1 MVGKTTLVLR
11 KWHLKLNM
19 NDSLLAQ
26 VPVWIKLPGL
36 PLEYWAES
44 IFSRIASS
52 FGELLSIDPVTASK
66 RRLTHARFCVGVAP
80 EADMPEQIDLV
91 SKLGTWKQHI
101 EYETIPFACFHCKK
115 VGHWA
120 KSSPNKQK
128 VEPKKLKPQIESQ
141 KMPEKQVWQVKN
153 TRK

>member
-1 MVGKTTLVLR
+1 M
-11 KWHLKLNM
+11 
-19 NDSLLAQ
+19 
-26 VPVWIKLPGL
+26 

-44 IFSRIASS
+44 IFFGIASS
-52 FGELLSIDPVTASK
+52 FGELLSIDPVIASK
-66 RRLTHARFCVGVAP
+66 RRLTHARFYVGVAP

-120 KSSPNKQK
+120 KSCPKKQK
-128 VEPKKLKPQIESQ
+128 AEPNQLKPQIESQ
-141 KMPEKQVWQVKN
+141 NMLEKGCGKLK
-153 TRK
+153 T